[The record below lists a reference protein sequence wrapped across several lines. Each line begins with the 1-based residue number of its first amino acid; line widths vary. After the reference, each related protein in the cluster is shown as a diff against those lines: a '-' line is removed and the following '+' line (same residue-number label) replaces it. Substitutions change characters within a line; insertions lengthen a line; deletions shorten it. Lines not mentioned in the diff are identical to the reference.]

1 MPLKDYYLLLNVKPG
16 ADIISIKRAFRK
28 LAHTYHPDK
37 SGGNKLNHDYYVEL
51 QEAYSTLTDPEKRE
65 AYHYQRWLEKATGNE
80 LDTAQSAV
88 EILKLFLQVEKNIS
102 QSNQFNI
109 DTYLLGRQLIS
120 LFSSARLRII
130 AGEQNPEI
138 VSSVNKIALT
148 LAGMISV
155 PDINLLADHLEKHLP
170 DWNKYEKDWKALVSI
185 REYKNKIN
193 NLRMPIALAVAF
205 LLCLLFYI
213 LLQ

>member
-16 ADIISIKRAFRK
+16 ADIISIKKAFRK

-37 SGGNKLNHDYYVEL
+37 SGGNKLNHDYYTEL

-65 AYHYQRWLEKATGNE
+65 AYHYQRWLEKAIGNE
-80 LDTAQSAV
+80 LDNALSAV
-88 EILKLFLQVEKNIS
+88 EILKLFLQAEKNIS

-109 DTYLLGRQLIS
+109 DTYRMGRQLIS

-130 AGEQNPEI
+130 AGEQNPEL
-138 VSSVNKIALT
+138 VSSVNKIALS
-148 LAGMISV
+148 LAGIINVS
-155 PDINLLADHLEKHLP
+155 DINLLADHLKKHLP
-170 DWNKYEKDWKALVSI
+170 DWTVYEKDWKELV
-185 REYKNKIN
+185 RKKEYKNKIN
-193 NLRMPIALAVAF
+193 NLRMPIALAVAV

>member
-16 ADIISIKRAFRK
+16 ADIISIKRAFRR

-37 SGGNKLNHDYYVEL
+37 SGGNKLNHDYYTEL

-80 LDTAQSAV
+80 LDNALSAV

-109 DTYLLGRQLIS
+109 DTYRMGRQLIS
-120 LFSSARLRII
+120 LFSTTRLRII
-130 AGEQNPEI
+130 AGEQNPEL

-148 LAGMISV
+148 LAGMISAQ
-155 PDINLLADHLEKHLP
+155 DINLLADHLEKHLP
-170 DWNKYEKDWKALVSI
+170 DWTKYEKDWKELVRI
-185 REYKNKIN
+185 KEYKNKIN
-193 NLRMPIALAVAF
+193 NLRMPIALAVAV
-205 LLCLLFYI
+205 LLCLVFYI

>member
-80 LDTAQSAV
+80 LDNALSAV

-109 DTYLLGRQLIS
+109 DTYLLGRQLTS

-130 AGEQNPEI
+130 AGEQNPEL

-155 PDINLLADHLEKHLP
+155 PDINLLADQLEKHLP
-170 DWNKYEKDWKALVSI
+170 DWNKYEKDWKDLVRI
-185 REYKNKIN
+185 KEYKNKIN
-193 NLRMPIALAVAF
+193 NLRMPIALAVAV

>member
-80 LDTAQSAV
+80 LDNALSAV
-88 EILKLFLQVEKNIS
+88 EILKLFLQAEKNIS

-109 DTYLLGRQLIS
+109 DTYRMGRQLIS

-130 AGEQNPEI
+130 AGEQNPEL
-138 VSSVNKIALT
+138 VSSVNKIALSI
-148 LAGMISV
+148 AGIINVS
-155 PDINLLADHLEKHLP
+155 DINLLADHLKKHLP
-170 DWNKYEKDWKALVSI
+170 DWTVYEKDWKELV
-185 REYKNKIN
+185 RKKEYKNKIN
-193 NLRMPIALAVAF
+193 NLRMPIALAVAV

>member
-16 ADIISIKRAFRK
+16 ADIISIKRAFRR

-37 SGGNKLNHDYYVEL
+37 SGGNKLNHDYYTEL

-80 LDTAQSAV
+80 LDDALSAV

-109 DTYLLGRQLIS
+109 DTYRMGRQLIS
-120 LFSSARLRII
+120 LFSTTRLRII
-130 AGEQNPEI
+130 AGEQNPEL
-138 VSSVNKIALT
+138 VSSVNKIALS
-148 LAGMISV
+148 LAGIINVS
-155 PDINLLADHLEKHLP
+155 DINLLADHLKKHLP
-170 DWNKYEKDWKALVSI
+170 DWTVYEKDWKELV
-185 REYKNKIN
+185 RKKEYKNKIN
-193 NLRMPIALAVAF
+193 NLRMPIALAVAV

>member
-16 ADIISIKRAFRK
+16 ADIISIKRAFRR

-80 LDTAQSAV
+80 LDNALSAV

-109 DTYLLGRQLIS
+109 DTYLLGRQLTS

-130 AGEQNPEI
+130 AGEQNPEL

-155 PDINLLADHLEKHLP
+155 PDINLLADQLEKHLP
-170 DWNKYEKDWKALVSI
+170 DWNKYEKDWKDLVRI
-185 REYKNKIN
+185 KEYKNKIN
-193 NLRMPIALAVAF
+193 NLRMPIALAVAV

>member
-16 ADIISIKRAFRK
+16 ADVISIKRAFRK

-37 SGGNKLNHDYYVEL
+37 TGLNSLNHDYYTEL
-51 QEAYSTLTDPEKRE
+51 QEAYSTLTDPGKRE

-80 LDTAQSAV
+80 LDNALSAV

-109 DTYLLGRQLIS
+109 DTYRMGRQLIS
-120 LFSSARLRII
+120 LFSTTRLRII
-130 AGEQNPEI
+130 SGEQDPQL

-148 LAGMISV
+148 LAGMINIS
-155 PDINLLADHLEKHLP
+155 DINLLADHLEKNLP
-170 DWNKYEKDWKALVSI
+170 DWNKYEKDWQDLI
-185 REYKNKIN
+185 RKKEYKNKIN
-193 NLRMPIALAVAF
+193 SLRVPIALAIAL
-205 LLCLLFYI
+205 LLCILFYI